1 MQVKRPSTVS
11 CARTK
16 SRAGSSPQATGPAR
30 LARITSVI
38 CEDVAGVARRAGHS

>member
-30 LARITSVI
+30 LPGLLPLFAKMLLV
-38 CEDVAGVARRAGHS
+38 